1 MAFRNRLHI
10 TELPQRRRRNNNN
23 NNNKKYV
30 DCRVLLLPAFFS
42 IHPTSYKVNNVFHRP
57 LTIFKSIHRV
67 FLDEKKSINLVELLS
82 LSLMFSV
89 FLFFLSSDSFP
100 FHSGRKKDGLA
111 RTKKNYFKGFHLIV
125 CTPITRP
132 IQPNFFATGRNLLLR
147 RFYQREKMSG
157 AKKKQQQNGTTTHEP
172 LLKQK

>member
-1 MAFRNRLHI
+1 
-10 TELPQRRRRNNNN
+10 
-23 NNNKKYV
+23 
-30 DCRVLLLPAFFS
+30 
-42 IHPTSYKVNNVFHRP
+42 
-57 LTIFKSIHRV
+57 
-67 FLDEKKSINLVELLS
+67 
-82 LSLMFSV
+82 MFSV